1 MKHYL
6 RSSSV
11 CQAIWVGCVLGG
23 CAHWQTS
30 NLEPKPFT
38 AQIAF
43 KASDA
48 SSTPLQPEIASGLVR
63 NTDVITQNTAVAS
76 ANPLASKAGLEILQ
90 AGGSAV
96 DAAIAVQMVLGLV
109 EPQSSGIG
117 GGAFLLHTNGA
128 GPTRRIQAF
137 DGRETAPA
145 GADESLFLN
154 AQGQPLPF
162 FEAVVGGRSVGTP
175 GVLKMLAMAHQQHG
189 KLPWARLFEP
199 AIHLAKN
206 GFAISPRLH
215 ASLLADAYLK
225 LDPSARA
232 YFYQADGV
240 PHSIGY
246 VLRNP
251 ELADVMQRIAKE
263 GVNAF
268 YKGDV
273 AQVIVE
279 KVQQHP
285 KNPGRLRL
293 QDLAQ
298 YQAKEREALCFDH
311 AVRARVFEI
320 CGFPPPSSGAIAIG
334 QILGLLQY
342 APNALK
348 APVQGELNADWL
360 HDYAQASRL
369 AFADRA
375 QYVAD
380 PDFVEMP
387 AGNWRSLLDPAYLKL
402 RAQLMGPTSLKQT
415 PAGIPLRAQKSVY
428 APMPDQAEFG
438 TSHISIA
445 DAYGNAL
452 AMTTTIEN
460 AFGARQMVYGFLLNN
475 ELTDFSF
482 VPQDSQGRLV
492 ANRVQANKRPRS
504 SMSPTLVFDK
514 ASGELLMSTGS
525 PGGEMIIHFTAKTL
539 VGVLHWGMT
548 PQQAIDLPNFGAL
561 GASMVLEEKR
571 FSAGTLQS
579 LRARGAEVRELALT
593 SGIQAIVKQPMV
605 GHSNNWISGT
615 DPRREGVVLGQ

>member
-1 MKHYL
+1 
-6 RSSSV
+6 
-11 CQAIWVGCVLGG
+11 
-23 CAHWQTS
+23 
-30 NLEPKPFT
+30 
-38 AQIAF
+38 
-43 KASDA
+43 
-48 SSTPLQPEIASGLVR
+48 
-63 NTDVITQNTAVAS
+63 
-76 ANPLASKAGLEILQ
+76 
-90 AGGSAV
+90 
-96 DAAIAVQMVLGLV
+96 MVLGLV
-109 EPQSSGIG
+109 ETKASGIG
-117 GGAFLLHTNGA
+117 GGDFLLKTNGA
-128 GPTRRIQAF
+128 EPTRRIQAF

-145 GADESLFLN
+145 LADESLFLN
-154 AQGQPLPF
+154 AQGQPVPF

-175 GVLKMLAMAHQQHG
+175 GGLKMLAMAHQQHG

-199 AIHLAKN
+199 AMYLAKN
-206 GFAISPRLH
+206 GFAISLRLH

-225 LDPSARA
+225 LDLSARA
-232 YFYQADGV
+232 YFYQADGA
-240 PHSIGY
+240 PHPIGY
-246 VLRNP
+246 VLRNS

-273 AQVIVE
+273 AQAIVD

-311 AVRARVFEI
+311 AVRASVFEI

-369 AFADRA
+369 AYADRA

-380 PDFVEMP
+380 PDFVEAP

-415 PAGIPLRAQKSVY
+415 PAGIPLRAQKSAY
-428 APMPDQAEFG
+428 APMSDQAEFG

-482 VPQDSQGRLV
+482 VQQDSQGRLV

-514 ASGELLMSTGS
+514 ASGELLMSAGS

-561 GASMVLEEKR
+561 GAPMVVEEKR

-593 SGIQAIVKQPMV
+593 SGIQAIVKQPMM

>member
-1 MKHYL
+1 MSHHL
-6 RSSSV
+6 RTCV
-11 CQAIWVGCVLGG
+11 IAQAVLLVVLVAGCVS
-23 CAHWQTS
+23 WQPSKNNAYKPAMDATRTVAATS
-30 NLEPKPFT
+30 
-38 AQIAF
+38 
-43 KASDA
+43 
-48 SSTPLQPEIASGLVR
+48 PLQPEIASSVKR
-63 NTDVITQNTAVAS
+63 NTDVITQRTAVAS
-76 ANPLASKAGLEILQ
+76 ANPLASQTGLDILQ

-109 EPQSSGIG
+109 EPQSSGMG
-117 GGAFLLHTNGA
+117 GGAFLLHSHGA

-145 GADESLFLN
+145 LADESLLLN

-175 GVLKMLAMAHQQHG
+175 GVLKMLAKAHQQHG
-189 KLPWARLFEP
+189 KLPWPRLFDP
-199 AIHLAKN
+199 AIKLAKN
-206 GFAISPRLH
+206 GFTISPRLH

-225 LDPSARA
+225 LDPSART
-232 YFYQADGV
+232 YFYQADGAPYPV
-240 PHSIGY
+240 GH

-251 ELADVMQRIAKE
+251 ELAEVLQRIAKE
-263 GVNAF
+263 GVDAF

-273 AQVIVE
+273 AQAIVD

-285 KNPGRLRL
+285 KNPGRLSS
-293 QDLAQ
+293 QDLVQ
-298 YQAKEREALCFDH
+298 YQAKEREVLCFDH
-311 AVRARVFEI
+311 LVRTSVFEI

-342 APNALK
+342 APILFK
-348 APVQGELNADWL
+348 APVQGALDADWL

-380 PDFVEMP
+380 PDFVKAP
-387 AGNWRSLLDPAYLKL
+387 LGDWRSLLDPAYLKV
-402 RAQLMGPTSLKQT
+402 RAQLMGPTSLKQA
-415 PAGIPLRAQKSVY
+415 PAGIPQGAQKSAY

-438 TSHISIA
+438 TSHISIV

-460 AFGARQMVYGFLLNN
+460 AFGARQMVRGFLLNN
-475 ELTDFSF
+475 QLTDFSF
-482 VPQDSQGRLV
+482 MPRDLQGRPI

-514 ASGELLMSTGS
+514 NTGELLMSTGS
-525 PGGEMIIHFTAKTL
+525 PGGEMIIHFTTKTL
-539 VGVLHWGMT
+539 IGVLHWGMT

-561 GASMVLEEKR
+561 GDPMVVEEKR
-571 FSAGTLQS
+571 FSADTLQS
-579 LRARGAEVRELALT
+579 LRARGGEVRELALT
-593 SGIQAIVKQPMV
+593 SGIQAIVKLPKQQVPK
-605 GHSNNWISGT
+605 NWISGT
-615 DPRREGVVLGQ
+615 DPRREGAVLGQ